1 MTIANISD
9 TINKENIMT
18 PENFVYWLQGYLELS
33 NVSELSK
40 EQTQIIRDHI
50 KLVFD
55 KKTPTRSTILSN
67 PSTFPTMFNL
77 PVASC

>member
-1 MTIANISD
+1 
-9 TINKENIMT
+9 MT

-55 KKTPTRSTILSN
+55 KKTPTRSTMLSN
-67 PSTFPTMFNL
+67 PCDKWQVPTTFPAMFNP